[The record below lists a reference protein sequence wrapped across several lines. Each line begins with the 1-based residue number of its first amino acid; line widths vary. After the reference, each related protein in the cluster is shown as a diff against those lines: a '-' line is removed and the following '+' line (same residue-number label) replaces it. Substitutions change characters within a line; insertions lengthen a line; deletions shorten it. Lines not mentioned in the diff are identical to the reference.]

1 MFRFLLPYK
10 KEFILGPFF
19 KLTEAVLELMLPTM
33 TALIIDRGI
42 IPGCRHEIIRW
53 GILMLIS
60 AVTGWGAAIVCQFYA
75 SRASQGLGTDLRN
88 ALFEKVMTFSSRDT
102 QNITTA
108 SLINRII
115 VDTGQIQSGAAMVI
129 RLLIRAP
136 FLCIG
141 GIVMAAVLNPK
152 LSLLFIVLILL
163 TGIIVAVIIMKSVTP
178 ARKTQECLDNLTV
191 RLRQN
196 LSGVRVIRAFTAEK
210 RETDAFRAE
219 TEAHSRWASVTG
231 FLTGLTGPITSFLLN
246 IGIIGVIGL
255 GGWQVH
261 RGNMTRGE
269 IVALVNYL
277 IMILNAF
284 IVVSNLAVLFSKTA
298 AATTRVREILE
309 YKPGISEDPAVPL
322 PQPKAECPILEIEDI
337 SFRYSPETA
346 PALEKISLKIFKGNL
361 IGIIGGT
368 GSGKSTLAALLQRF
382 NDVSDGRILIHGIDI
397 RTLPPATVRRFFAPV
412 PQQKTLFSGTVAENL
427 RWGNPEA
434 TDSQIKAACRAAYA
448 ADFIEALPDGYD
460 SPVERNGMNFSGGQ
474 RQRLTIARAFLKPA
488 PVLILDDAFS
498 ALDTV
503 TAAGVYDEIEKRRAE
518 QTVIIISQRAK
529 MVRHADVILVLD
541 NGKPAGIGSHD
552 DLICSCEVYRE
563 IVESQEYKE

>member
-10 KEFILGPFF
+10 KEFLLGPFF
-19 KLTEAVLELMLPTM
+19 KLIEAVLELMLPTM

-42 IPGCRHEIIRW
+42 TPGDRSEIIKW
-53 GILMLIS
+53 GVLMLGS

-88 ALFEKVMTFSSRDT
+88 ALFERITAFSSRDT
-102 QNITTA
+102 QNMTTA
-108 SLINRII
+108 SLINRVI

-141 GIVMAAVLNPK
+141 GIVMAALLNPK
-152 LSLLFIVLILL
+152 LSLLFVALILL
-163 TGIIVAVIIMKSVTP
+163 TGLIVTVIILKSVAP
-178 ARKTQECLDNLTV
+178 ARKTQECLDHLTV

-196 LSGVRVIRAFTAEK
+196 LSGVRVIRSFTAEN
-210 RETDAFRAE
+210 RETAAFRSETAE
-219 TEAHSRWASVTG
+219 HARWASITG
-231 FLTGLTGPITSFLLN
+231 FLTGTTGPATVFLLN
-246 IGIIGVIGL
+246 LGIIGVIGL

-261 RGNMTRGE
+261 RGDMTRGE

-298 AATTRVREILE
+298 AATVRVREILE
-309 YKPGISEDPAVPL
+309 CKPKITEEAAVPM
-322 PQPKAECPILEIEDI
+322 PQPKADCPILELENI
-337 SFRYSPETA
+337 SFRYTPEAA
-346 PALEKISLKIFKGNL
+346 PALEKISLKIFRGNL
-361 IGIIGGT
+361 VGIIGGT

-382 NDVSDGRILIHGIDI
+382 DDVSEGKILIHGVDI

-412 PQQKTLFSGTVAENL
+412 SQQKTLFSGTVAENM

-434 TDSQIKAACRAAYA
+434 TDSQIKAACRAAQ
-448 ADFIEALPDGYD
+448 ADEFIEALPDGYNA
-460 SPVERNGMNFSGGQ
+460 PVGRNGLNFSGGQ

-488 PVLILDDAFS
+488 PVLLFDDAFS
-498 ALDTV
+498 ALDAV
-503 TAAGVYDEIEKRRAE
+503 TAAEIYAEIEARRPS

-529 MVRHADVILVLD
+529 MVRRADVILVLE
-541 NGKPAGIGSHD
+541 NGKPVGIGSHD
-552 DLICSCEVYRE
+552 DLIRSCGVYRE
-563 IVESQEYKE
+563 IVESQEYRE